1 MAPRGYDI
9 PQYFTPTLDFIA
21 EEEGIDPNLLDR
33 VIKQESSYNPFAV
46 SSAGAQGLGQLMP
59 ETAADLGVEN
69 PFDPVQNAFG
79 SARYL
84 KQQLDTFGNEA
95 DALAAYNW
103 GPGNTKQWLSRG
115 GDVAA
120 LPEETRDYRAKIL
133 GEALPTGPRFAS
145 NSYSGAMSDVPT
157 FSKRRE
163 ANLDRVTSDIST
175 LEGQRQEALEAL
187 KNQGQLDTSEAIG
200 IALTAILPTL
210 LGFGFGG
217 GLQGAAVGAQ
227 AGAAGANAGIQGLT
241 TQMNRR
247 DEVNKTILNNT
258 QQQITAREAERR
270 AIQEGM
276 ADAEESGQ
284 RLKYN
289 ADAINGRAGNRGKVD
304 EPLTLEQATA
314 IDKQAK
320 GLPLTIQD
328 RIIISSINPYK
339 LQTNLYG
346 TGANAKPIGE
356 SALEKMSAGVGAKAS
371 IANAKQFATEF
382 EPGIMS
388 ALRAGKITDWY
399 KNPDDPAYKFY
410 AEVAKLKKEVA
421 RMNDSGALSQ
431 PDVEMFAPLVE
442 GSPVFDSPEAI
453 QERLTAL
460 EKYIDTKRN
469 AILTANKTG
478 GRNTFGLTQS
488 IEPTTGSGAGAQQQ
502 DIKSFIEDAK
512 RRGLTK
518 DEARAEWEA
527 RK

>member
-1 MAPRGYDI
+1 MAPQGYDI
-9 PQYFTPTLDFIA
+9 PQYFTPTLDYIA
-21 EEEGIDPNLLDR
+21 EEEGIDPNLLSR
-33 VIKQESSYNPFAV
+33 VIKQESNFNPFAV

-59 ETAADLGVEN
+59 GTAAELGVED

-95 DALAAYNW
+95 DALSAYNW
-103 GPGNTKQWLSRG
+103 GPGNTKQWLSKG

-133 GEALPTGPRFAS
+133 GETLPTGPRFAS
-145 NSYSGAMSDVPT
+145 NSYSGVMSDVPT

-163 ANLDRVTSDIST
+163 ANLDRVSSDIST

-217 GLQGAAVGAQ
+217 GLQGAAVGSQ

-241 TQMNRR
+241 QQMNRR
-247 DEVNKTILNNT
+247 DEINKVILNNT
-258 QQQITAREAERR
+258 QQQIAAREAERR
-270 AIQEGM
+270 GIEGEM
-276 ADAEESGQ
+276 ATAEEMGQ
-284 RLKYN
+284 RQKFN
-289 ADAINGRAGNRGKVD
+289 ADALTDRTLLRPGGRGNSD
-304 EPLTLEQATA
+304 TPLTREQAEVMQ
-314 IDKQAK
+314 KQAN
-320 GLPLTIQD
+320 GVPLTVED
-328 RIIISSINPYK
+328 RLVLGTINPYK

-356 SALEKMSAGVGAKAS
+356 SSLEKMSAGVGAKAS

-442 GSPVFDSPEAI
+442 GSPVYDSPEAI

-469 AILTANKTG
+469 AILTANKMG
-478 GRNTFGLTQS
+478 GRNTFGLTQN
-488 IEPTTGSGAGAQQQ
+488 IEPSTGSGAGGVL
-502 DIKSFIEDAK
+502 SFEEWKKAK
-512 RRGLTK
+512 
-518 DEARAEWEA
+518 AEG
-527 RK
+527 RL